1 MEDPNYE
8 QTDIFA
14 FMMEKPAGKKPKARA
29 KKAAP
34 SSEKKRAKAA
44 VSEEASLFGEKMAEE
59 KKPARGKKVSPKKAA
74 PFAKAA
80 PQPKAAEENVNET
93 AKRSWREK
101 FWEFD
106 ITHPSQ
112 DIKDTMKEALLAD
125 GFMKREANK
134 VFKGLF
140 FKEKIFNTKNQA
152 LEYLES
158 VPTSY
163 AVKYKIG
170 IEPSPK
176 MLSLAKRLKEKEER
190 LAAYKETQNEK
201 KFAGDFITCP
211 HCHSRVNTGFV
222 KPPLCPVCG
231 DDMRSDTAV
240 KTIRALEETVADLRK
255 RYEDTA
261 RKYNSKFTGG
271 EKWIIRLVNP
281 FWEEKEWET
290 KRLGDVRHQ
299 TSGA

>member
-34 SSEKKRAKAA
+34 SAEKKRVKAA

-74 PFAKAA
+74 PFAKAV
-80 PQPKAAEENVNET
+80 PQPKAAEENVNEP

-211 HCHSRVNTGFV
+211 HCHSRVNAGFI

-281 FWEEKEWET
+281 FWEEK
-290 KRLGDVRHQ
+290 K
-299 TSGA
+299 

>member
-8 QTDIFA
+8 QTDFFA

-80 PQPKAAEENVNET
+80 PQPKAAEENVNEP

-112 DIKDTMKEALLAD
+112 DIKDTMKEALLTE

-176 MLSLAKRLKEKEER
+176 MRSLAKRLKEKEER

-211 HCHSRVNTGFV
+211 HCHSRVNAGFV

-240 KTIRALEETVADLRK
+240 KTIHALEETVADLRK

-281 FWEEKEWET
+281 F
-290 KRLGDVRHQ
+290 
-299 TSGA
+299 

>member
-14 FMMEKPAGKKPKARA
+14 FMTEKPEGKKPKARA
-29 KKAAP
+29 KKASLPAA
-34 SSEKKRAKAA
+34 KKRVKAA

-80 PQPKAAEENVNET
+80 PQPKAAEENVNEP

-112 DIKDTMKEALLAD
+112 DIKDTMKEALLTE

-190 LAAYKETQNEK
+190 LSAYKETQNEK

-211 HCHSRVNTGFV
+211 HCHSRVNAGFV

-281 FWEEKEWET
+281 FWEEK
-290 KRLGDVRHQ
+290 
-299 TSGA
+299 

>member
-80 PQPKAAEENVNET
+80 PQPKAAEENVNEP

-112 DIKDTMKEALLAD
+112 DIKDTMKEALLTE

-140 FKEKIFNTKNQA
+140 FKEKIQ
-152 LEYLES
+152 
-158 VPTSY
+158 
-163 AVKYKIG
+163 
-170 IEPSPK
+170 
-176 MLSLAKRLKEKEER
+176 
-190 LAAYKETQNEK
+190 YKEPGARVFRERP
-201 KFAGDFITCP
+201 DF
-211 HCHSRVNTGFV
+211 
-222 KPPLCPVCG
+222 VCG
-231 DDMRSDTAV
+231 EVQDRY
-240 KTIRALEETVADLRK
+240 RAFAQDALSCETSQRK
-255 RYEDTA
+255 RRTS
-261 RKYNSKFTGG
+261 R
-271 EKWIIRLVNP
+271 RL
-281 FWEEKEWET
+281 
-290 KRLGDVRHQ
+290 
-299 TSGA
+299 

>member
-80 PQPKAAEENVNET
+80 PQPKAAEENVNEP

-112 DIKDTMKEALLAD
+112 DIKDTMKEALLTE

-176 MLSLAKRLKEKEER
+176 MRSLAKRLKEKEER

-211 HCHSRVNTGFV
+211 HCHSRVDAGFV

-281 FWEEKEWET
+281 F
-290 KRLGDVRHQ
+290 
-299 TSGA
+299 

>member
-59 KKPARGKKVSPKKAA
+59 KKPARGKKVFPKKAA

-80 PQPKAAEENVNET
+80 PQPKAAEENVNEP

-112 DIKDTMKEALLAD
+112 DIKDTMKEALLTE

-176 MLSLAKRLKEKEER
+176 MRSLAKRLKEKEER

-211 HCHSRVNTGFV
+211 HCHSRVNAGFV

-281 FWEEKEWET
+281 F
-290 KRLGDVRHQ
+290 
-299 TSGA
+299 

>member
-14 FMMEKPAGKKPKARA
+14 FMTEKPEGKKPKARTKKASLPAA
-29 KKAAP
+29 KK
-34 SSEKKRAKAA
+34 RVKAA

-59 KKPARGKKVSPKKAA
+59 KKPARGKKVSPKKVA

-80 PQPKAAEENVNET
+80 TQPKAAEENVSEPE
-93 AKRSWREK
+93 KGSWREK

-112 DIKDTMKEALLAD
+112 DIKDTMKEALLAE

-211 HCHSRVNTGFV
+211 HCHSRVNAGFV

-281 FWEEKEWET
+281 FWEEK
-290 KRLGDVRHQ
+290 
-299 TSGA
+299 

>member
-14 FMMEKPAGKKPKARA
+14 FMTEKPEGKKPKARA
-29 KKAAP
+29 KKASLPAA
-34 SSEKKRAKAA
+34 KKRVKAS
-44 VSEEASLFGEKMAEE
+44 VSEEASLFGEKMAEV
-59 KKPARGKKVSPKKAA
+59 KKPARAKKASPKASASTVKAETSPKAA
-74 PFAKAA
+74 PK
-80 PQPKAAEENVNET
+80 KAAEENVSEPE
-93 AKRSWREK
+93 KGSWREK

-112 DIKDTMKEALLAD
+112 DIKDTMKEALLVE

-176 MLSLAKRLKEKEER
+176 MVSLLKRLKEKEER
-190 LAAYKETQNEK
+190 LAVYSKTQNEK

-211 HCHSRVNTGFV
+211 HCHSRVNAGFV

-281 FWEEKEWET
+281 FWEEK
-290 KRLGDVRHQ
+290 
-299 TSGA
+299 

>member
-80 PQPKAAEENVNET
+80 PQAKAAEENVNEP
-93 AKRSWREK
+93 AKRNWREK

-176 MLSLAKRLKEKEER
+176 MIALAKRLKEKEER

-211 HCHSRVNTGFV
+211 HCHSRVNADFV

-240 KTIRALEETVADLRK
+240 KTIHALEEAAAELKK
-255 RYEDTA
+255 RFEDTA

-281 FWEEKEWET
+281 FWEEK
-290 KRLGDVRHQ
+290 
-299 TSGA
+299 

>member
-80 PQPKAAEENVNET
+80 PQPKAAEENVNEP

-112 DIKDTMKEALLAD
+112 DIKDTMKEALLTE

-176 MLSLAKRLKEKEER
+176 MRSLAKRLKEKEER
-190 LAAYKETQNEK
+190 LAAYKEMQNEK

-211 HCHSRVNTGFV
+211 HCHSRVNAGFV

-281 FWEEKEWET
+281 F
-290 KRLGDVRHQ
+290 
-299 TSGA
+299 

>member
-14 FMMEKPAGKKPKARA
+14 FMIEKPAGKKPKART

-44 VSEEASLFGEKMAEE
+44 VSEEASLFGEKMTEE

-80 PQPKAAEENVNET
+80 PQPKAAEENVNEP

-112 DIKDTMKEALLAD
+112 DIKDTIKEALLTE

-190 LAAYKETQNEK
+190 LAVYKETQNEK
-201 KFAGDFITCP
+201 KFAGNFITCP
-211 HCHSRVNTGFV
+211 HCHSRVNAGFI

-281 FWEEKEWET
+281 FWEEK
-290 KRLGDVRHQ
+290 
-299 TSGA
+299 

>member
-14 FMMEKPAGKKPKARA
+14 FMMEKPAGKKPKSRA

-80 PQPKAAEENVNET
+80 PQPKAAEENVNEPE
-93 AKRSWREK
+93 KGSWREK

-112 DIKDTMKEALLAD
+112 DIKDTMKEALLTE

-190 LAAYKETQNEK
+190 LVAYKETQNEK

-211 HCHSRVNTGFV
+211 HCHSRVNAGFV

-281 FWEEKEWET
+281 FWEEK
-290 KRLGDVRHQ
+290 
-299 TSGA
+299 

>member
-14 FMMEKPAGKKPKARA
+14 FMKGRPEGKRQKVRA
-29 KKAAP
+29 KKAALAA
-34 SSEKKRAKAA
+34 EQKRVKPAHP
-44 VSEEASLFGEKMAEE
+44 EEASLFGEEMTAGKE
-59 KKPARGKKVSPKKAA
+59 PARGKKASPKKAA
-74 PFAKAA
+74 SSAKAS
-80 PQPKAAEENVNET
+80 PQPKEAAKKEAERKVSGPG
-93 AKRSWREK
+93 KGSWREK
-101 FWEFD
+101 VWEFD

-112 DIKDTMKEALLAD
+112 DIKDTMKEALVAE

-170 IEPSPK
+170 IDPSPK
-176 MLSLAKRLKEKEER
+176 MIALAKRLKEKEER

-211 HCHSRVNTGFV
+211 HCHSRVNADFV

-240 KTIRALEETVADLRK
+240 KTIHALEETVADLRK
-255 RYEDTA
+255 RLEDTT

-281 FWEEKEWET
+281 FWEEKE
-290 KRLGDVRHQ
+290 
-299 TSGA
+299 

>member
-14 FMMEKPAGKKPKARA
+14 FMMAKPAGKKPKARA

-34 SSEKKRAKAA
+34 FSEKKRAKAA

-80 PQPKAAEENVNET
+80 PQSKAAEENVNEP
-93 AKRSWREK
+93 AKRNWREK

-140 FKEKIFNTKNQA
+140 FKEKIFNTKHQA
-152 LEYLES
+152 LEYLERVS
-158 VPTSY
+158 
-163 AVKYKIG
+163 
-170 IEPSPK
+170 
-176 MLSLAKRLKEKEER
+176 RLR
-190 LAAYKETQNEK
+190 
-201 KFAGDFITCP
+201 
-211 HCHSRVNTGFV
+211 
-222 KPPLCPVCG
+222 
-231 DDMRSDTAV
+231 MR
-240 KTIRALEETVADLRK
+240 
-255 RYEDTA
+255 
-261 RKYNSKFTGG
+261 
-271 EKWIIRLVNP
+271 
-281 FWEEKEWET
+281 
-290 KRLGDVRHQ
+290 
-299 TSGA
+299 

>member
-8 QTDIFA
+8 QTDIFS
-14 FMMEKPAGKKPKARA
+14 FMRGRSEGKRQKVRT
-29 KKAAP
+29 KKADLAV
-34 SSEKKRAKAA
+34 EQKRGKSAR
-44 VSEEASLFGEKMAEE
+44 EEASLFGEEMTAE
-59 KKPARGKKVSPKKAA
+59 KKPARAKKASA
-74 PFAKAA
+74 QKAA
-80 PQPKAAEENVNET
+80 SSARAASQPKAA
-93 AKRSWREK
+93 AKKEAGEKVSEPQRGSWREK
-101 FWEFD
+101 IWEFD

-112 DIKDTMKEALLAD
+112 DIKDTMKEALVAE
-125 GFMKREANK
+125 GFMKREANR

-152 LEYLES
+152 LEFLES
-158 VPTSY
+158 IPTSY

-176 MLSLAKRLKEKEER
+176 MIALAKRLKEKEER

-211 HCHSRVNTGFV
+211 HCHSRVNADFV

-240 KTIRALEETVADLRK
+240 KTIRTLEEAVAELRK

-271 EKWIIRLVNP
+271 EKWLIRLVNP
-281 FWEEKEWET
+281 FWEEK
-290 KRLGDVRHQ
+290 
-299 TSGA
+299 

>member
-14 FMMEKPAGKKPKARA
+14 FMTEKPAGKKPKARA

-34 SSEKKRAKAA
+34 FSEKKRVKAA

-59 KKPARGKKVSPKKAA
+59 KKPARGKKVSPKTAA
-74 PFAKAA
+74 PFAMAA
-80 PQPKAAEENVNET
+80 PQSKAAEENVNEP
-93 AKRSWREK
+93 AKRNWREK

-112 DIKDTMKEALLAD
+112 DIKDTMKEALLAE

-211 HCHSRVNTGFV
+211 HCHSRVNAGFV

-255 RYEDTA
+255 RYEDTT

-281 FWEEKEWET
+281 FWEEK
-290 KRLGDVRHQ
+290 D
-299 TSGA
+299 

>member
-29 KKAAP
+29 KKAVP

-74 PFAKAA
+74 SFAKAA
-80 PQPKAAEENVNET
+80 PQPKAAEENVNEP

-112 DIKDTMKEALLAD
+112 DIKDTMKEALLTE

-176 MLSLAKRLKEKEER
+176 MRSLAKRLKEKEER

-211 HCHSRVNTGFV
+211 HCHSRVNAGFV

-281 FWEEKEWET
+281 F
-290 KRLGDVRHQ
+290 
-299 TSGA
+299 

>member
-14 FMMEKPAGKKPKARA
+14 FMTEKPEGKKPKARA
-29 KKAAP
+29 QKASLPAA
-34 SSEKKRAKAA
+34 KKRVKPS

-59 KKPARGKKVSPKKAA
+59 KKPARAKKASPKASASTVKAETSPKAA
-74 PFAKAA
+74 PK
-80 PQPKAAEENVNET
+80 KAAEENVSEPE
-93 AKRSWREK
+93 KGSWREK

-170 IEPSPK
+170 IEPSAK
-176 MLSLAKRLKEKEER
+176 MVSLLKRLKEKEER

-211 HCHSRVNTGFV
+211 HCHSRVNAGFV

-281 FWEEKEWET
+281 FWEEK
-290 KRLGDVRHQ
+290 
-299 TSGA
+299 

>member
-14 FMMEKPAGKKPKARA
+14 FMTEKPEGKKPKARA
-29 KKAAP
+29 KKASLPAA
-34 SSEKKRAKAA
+34 KKRAKAA
-44 VSEEASLFGEKMAEE
+44 VAEEASLFGEKMAEE
-59 KKPARGKKVSPKKAA
+59 KKPARGKKASPKASASTVKAETSPKAA
-74 PFAKAA
+74 PK
-80 PQPKAAEENVNET
+80 KAAEENVSEPE
-93 AKRSWREK
+93 KGSWREK

-176 MLSLAKRLKEKEER
+176 MVSLLKRLKEKEER

-211 HCHSRVNTGFV
+211 HCHSRVNAGFI

-281 FWEEKEWET
+281 FWEEK
-290 KRLGDVRHQ
+290 K
-299 TSGA
+299 

>member
-14 FMMEKPAGKKPKARA
+14 FMMEKPAGKKPKART

-34 SSEKKRAKAA
+34 SAEKKRAKAA
-44 VSEEASLFGEKMAEE
+44 VSEKASLFGEKMAEE
-59 KKPARGKKVSPKKAA
+59 KKPARAKKASPKASASTVKAETSPKAA
-74 PFAKAA
+74 PK
-80 PQPKAAEENVNET
+80 KAAEENVSEPE
-93 AKRSWREK
+93 KGSWREK

-176 MLSLAKRLKEKEER
+176 MVSLLKRLKEKEER

-211 HCHSRVNTGFV
+211 HCHSRVNAGFI

-281 FWEEKEWET
+281 FWEEK
-290 KRLGDVRHQ
+290 
-299 TSGA
+299 

>member
-14 FMMEKPAGKKPKARA
+14 FMTEKPEGKKPKARA
-29 KKAAP
+29 KKASLPAA
-34 SSEKKRAKAA
+34 KKRVKAA

-59 KKPARGKKVSPKKAA
+59 KKPARAKKASLKASASTVKAETSPKAA
-74 PFAKAA
+74 PK
-80 PQPKAAEENVNET
+80 KAAEENVSEPE
-93 AKRSWREK
+93 KGSWREK

-176 MLSLAKRLKEKEER
+176 MVSLLKRLKEKEER

-211 HCHSRVNTGFV
+211 HCHSRVNAGFI

-240 KTIRALEETVADLRK
+240 KTIRALEEAVAELRK
-255 RYEDTA
+255 RFEDTA

-281 FWEEKEWET
+281 FWEEK
-290 KRLGDVRHQ
+290 
-299 TSGA
+299 

>member
-14 FMMEKPAGKKPKARA
+14 FMMEKPAGKKPKART

-74 PFAKAA
+74 SFAKAA
-80 PQPKAAEENVNET
+80 PQPKAAEENVNEP

-112 DIKDTMKEALLAD
+112 DIKDTMKESLVAK
-125 GFMKREANK
+125 GFMKREVNK
-134 VFKGLF
+134 VFQGLF

-176 MLSLAKRLKEKEER
+176 MISLAKRLKEKEER
-190 LAAYKETQNEK
+190 LAAYQETQNEK

-211 HCHSRVNTGFV
+211 HCHSRVNADFV

-240 KTIRALEETVADLRK
+240 KTIRTLEEAVAELRK

-281 FWEEKEWET
+281 FWEEK
-290 KRLGDVRHQ
+290 
-299 TSGA
+299 

>member
-14 FMMEKPAGKKPKARA
+14 FMMEKPAGKKPKART
-29 KKAAP
+29 KKAVP
-34 SSEKKRAKAA
+34 SAEKKRAKAA

-59 KKPARGKKVSPKKAA
+59 KKPARGKKASPKKAA

-80 PQPKAAEENVNET
+80 PQPKAAEENVNEP

-112 DIKDTMKEALLAD
+112 DIKDTMKEALLTE

-176 MLSLAKRLKEKEER
+176 MVSLLKRLKEKEER

-211 HCHSRVNTGFV
+211 HCHSRVNAGFV

-281 FWEEKEWET
+281 FWEEK
-290 KRLGDVRHQ
+290 
-299 TSGA
+299 

>member
-14 FMMEKPAGKKPKARA
+14 FMMEKPAGKKPKSRTKKASLPAA
-29 KKAAP
+29 KK
-34 SSEKKRAKAA
+34 RVKAS

-59 KKPARGKKVSPKKAA
+59 KKPARGKKVSSKKAA

-80 PQPKAAEENVNET
+80 PQPKAAEENVNEP

-112 DIKDTMKEALLAD
+112 DIKDTMKESLVAE

-176 MLSLAKRLKEKEER
+176 MIALAKRLKEKEER

-211 HCHSRVNTGFV
+211 HCHSRVNAGFI

-281 FWEEKEWET
+281 FWEEK
-290 KRLGDVRHQ
+290 
-299 TSGA
+299 

>member
-14 FMMEKPAGKKPKARA
+14 FMKGRPEGKRQKART
-29 KKAAP
+29 KKAALAA
-34 SSEKKRAKAA
+34 EEKRAKPAHP
-44 VSEEASLFGEKMAEE
+44 EEASLFGEEMTAG
-59 KKPARGKKVSPKKAA
+59 KKPARGKKASPKKAA
-74 PFAKAA
+74 SSAKAS
-80 PQPKAAEENVNET
+80 PQPKAA
-93 AKRSWREK
+93 AKKEAEGKVSGPGKGSWREK
-101 FWEFD
+101 LWEFD

-112 DIKDTMKEALLAD
+112 EIKDTMKEALLTE
-125 GFMKREANK
+125 GFMKREANQ

-176 MLSLAKRLKEKEER
+176 MIALAKRLKEKEER

-211 HCHSRVNTGFV
+211 HCHSRVNALFV
-222 KPPLCPVCG
+222 KPPRCPVCG

-240 KTIRALEETVADLRK
+240 KTIHALEETVADLRK

-281 FWEEKEWET
+281 FWEEK
-290 KRLGDVRHQ
+290 
-299 TSGA
+299 

>member
-14 FMMEKPAGKKPKARA
+14 FMKGRPEGKRQKVRT
-29 KKAAP
+29 KKAALAA
-34 SSEKKRAKAA
+34 EQKRAKAA
-44 VSEEASLFGEKMAEE
+44 VSEEASLFGEGMAQE
-59 KKPARGKKVSPKKAA
+59 KKPARVKKASPKVSAASPKAA
-74 PFAKAA
+74 PKPKTAAKEREEKEMSEGGIAA
-80 PQPKAAEENVNET
+80 SGKG
-93 AKRSWREK
+93 SWREK
-101 FWEFD
+101 VWEFD

-112 DIKDTMKEALLAD
+112 DIKDTMKEALVAE

-176 MLSLAKRLKEKEER
+176 MIALAKRLKEKEER

-211 HCHSRVNTGFV
+211 HCHSRVNADFV

-240 KTIRALEETVADLRK
+240 KTIHALEETVADLRK
-255 RYEDTA
+255 RLEDTT

-281 FWEEKEWET
+281 FWEEK
-290 KRLGDVRHQ
+290 
-299 TSGA
+299 

>member
-14 FMMEKPAGKKPKARA
+14 FMMEKPVGKKPKARA

-80 PQPKAAEENVNET
+80 PQPKAAEENVNEP

-112 DIKDTMKEALLAD
+112 DIKDTMKEALLTE

-176 MLSLAKRLKEKEER
+176 MRFLAKRLKEKEER

-211 HCHSRVNTGFV
+211 HCHSRVNAGFV

-281 FWEEKEWET
+281 F
-290 KRLGDVRHQ
+290 
-299 TSGA
+299 

>member
-14 FMMEKPAGKKPKARA
+14 FMTEKPEGKKPKSRTKKVSLPAA
-29 KKAAP
+29 KK
-34 SSEKKRAKAA
+34 RVKAS

-59 KKPARGKKVSPKKAA
+59 KKPARAKKASLNASASTMKAETSPKAA
-74 PFAKAA
+74 PK
-80 PQPKAAEENVNET
+80 KAAEENVSEPE
-93 AKRSWREK
+93 KSSWREK
-101 FWEFD
+101 VWEFD

-112 DIKDTMKEALLAD
+112 DIKDTMKEALMAE

-176 MLSLAKRLKEKEER
+176 MIALAKRLKEKEER

-211 HCHSRVNTGFV
+211 HCHSRVNAGFI

-261 RKYNSKFTGG
+261 RKYNSKLTGG

-281 FWEEKEWET
+281 FWEEK
-290 KRLGDVRHQ
+290 
-299 TSGA
+299 

>member
-80 PQPKAAEENVNET
+80 PQPKAAEENVNEP

-112 DIKDTMKEALLAD
+112 DIKDTMKEALLTE

-211 HCHSRVNTGFV
+211 HCHSRVNAGFV

-281 FWEEKEWET
+281 FWEEK
-290 KRLGDVRHQ
+290 
-299 TSGA
+299 

>member
-14 FMMEKPAGKKPKARA
+14 FMTEKPEGKKPKARA
-29 KKAAP
+29 KKASLPAA
-34 SSEKKRAKAA
+34 KKRVKPS
-44 VSEEASLFGEKMAEE
+44 VSEEASLFGEKMTEE
-59 KKPARGKKVSPKKAA
+59 KKPARVKKASLKASASTVKAETSPKAA
-74 PFAKAA
+74 PK
-80 PQPKAAEENVNET
+80 KAAEENVSEPE
-93 AKRSWREK
+93 KGSWREK

-176 MLSLAKRLKEKEER
+176 MIALAKRLKEKEER

-211 HCHSRVNTGFV
+211 HCHSRVNADFV

-240 KTIRALEETVADLRK
+240 KTIHALEETVADLRK
-255 RYEDTA
+255 RYEDAA

-281 FWEEKEWET
+281 FWEEKE
-290 KRLGDVRHQ
+290 
-299 TSGA
+299 

>member
-14 FMMEKPAGKKPKARA
+14 FMTEKPEGKKPKARA
-29 KKAAP
+29 KKASLPAA
-34 SSEKKRAKAA
+34 KKRVKPS
-44 VSEEASLFGEKMAEE
+44 VSEEASLFGEKMTEE
-59 KKPARGKKVSPKKAA
+59 KKPARVKKASLKASASTVKAETSPKAA
-74 PFAKAA
+74 PK
-80 PQPKAAEENVNET
+80 KAAEENVSEPE
-93 AKRSWREK
+93 KGSWREK

-176 MLSLAKRLKEKEER
+176 MIALAKRLKEKEER

-211 HCHSRVNTGFV
+211 HCHSRVNADFV

-231 DDMRSDTAV
+231 DDMRLDTAV
-240 KTIRALEETVADLRK
+240 KTIHALEETVADLRK

-281 FWEEKEWET
+281 FWEEK
-290 KRLGDVRHQ
+290 
-299 TSGA
+299 

>member
-80 PQPKAAEENVNET
+80 PQPKAAEENVNEP

-112 DIKDTMKEALLAD
+112 DIKDTMKEALLTE

-176 MLSLAKRLKEKEER
+176 MRSLAKRLKEKEER

-211 HCHSRVNTGFV
+211 HCHSRVNAGFV

-231 DDMRSDTAV
+231 DDMRSDIAV

-281 FWEEKEWET
+281 FWEEK
-290 KRLGDVRHQ
+290 
-299 TSGA
+299 

>member
-14 FMMEKPAGKKPKARA
+14 FMMEKPAGKKQRVRTR
-29 KKAAP
+29 KAAL
-34 SSEKKRAKAA
+34 SSEQKRAKAA
-44 VSEEASLFGEKMAEE
+44 ISEEASLFGEGMAQE
-59 KKPARGKKVSPKKAA
+59 KKPARVKKALPKASAASSKEA
-74 PFAKAA
+74 PK
-80 PQPKAAEENVNET
+80 PKAAAKKREEKEMSEPEN
-93 AKRSWREK
+93 AASGKCSWREK
-101 FWEFD
+101 VWGCY
-106 ITHPSQ
+106 ITHPSHY
-112 DIKDTMKEALLAD
+112 IKDTMKEALVAE

-176 MLSLAKRLKEKEER
+176 MMSLAKRLKEKEER
-190 LAAYKETQNEK
+190 LAAYQETQNEK

-211 HCHSRVNTGFV
+211 HCHSRVNADFV

-240 KTIRALEETVADLRK
+240 KTINALEETVADLRK
-255 RYEDTA
+255 RLEDTA

-281 FWEEKEWET
+281 FWEEK
-290 KRLGDVRHQ
+290 
-299 TSGA
+299 

>member
-34 SSEKKRAKAA
+34 SAEKKRAKAA

-80 PQPKAAEENVNET
+80 PQPKAAEENVNEP

-112 DIKDTMKEALLAD
+112 DIKDTMKEALLTE

-176 MLSLAKRLKEKEER
+176 MVSLLKRLKEKEER

-211 HCHSRVNTGFV
+211 HCHSRVNAGFI

-281 FWEEKEWET
+281 FWEEK
-290 KRLGDVRHQ
+290 
-299 TSGA
+299 

>member
-14 FMMEKPAGKKPKARA
+14 FMTEKPEGKKPKARA
-29 KKAAP
+29 KKASLPAA
-34 SSEKKRAKAA
+34 KKRVKAA

-80 PQPKAAEENVNET
+80 PKKAAEENVSEPE
-93 AKRSWREK
+93 KGSWREK

-112 DIKDTMKEALLAD
+112 DIKDTMKEALLVE

-176 MLSLAKRLKEKEER
+176 MVSLLKRLKEKEER
-190 LAAYKETQNEK
+190 LAVYSKTQNEK

-211 HCHSRVNTGFV
+211 HCHSRVNADFV

-240 KTIRALEETVADLRK
+240 KTIHALEEAVAELRK
-255 RYEDTA
+255 RLEDTT

-281 FWEEKEWET
+281 FWEEK
-290 KRLGDVRHQ
+290 
-299 TSGA
+299 

>member
-14 FMMEKPAGKKPKARA
+14 FMMEKPAGKKPKART

-44 VSEEASLFGEKMAEE
+44 VSEEASLFGEGMPEE
-59 KKPARGKKVSPKKAA
+59 KKLARGKKVSSKKAA

-80 PQPKAAEENVNET
+80 PQPKAAEENVNEP

-112 DIKDTMKEALLAD
+112 DIKDTMKEALLAE

-211 HCHSRVNTGFV
+211 HCHSRVNAGFI

-281 FWEEKEWET
+281 FWEEK
-290 KRLGDVRHQ
+290 
-299 TSGA
+299 

>member
-14 FMMEKPAGKKPKARA
+14 FMMGKPAGKKQRVRT
-29 KKAAP
+29 KKAAL
-34 SSEKKRAKAA
+34 SSEQKRAKAA
-44 VSEEASLFGEKMAEE
+44 ISEEASLFGEGMAQE
-59 KKPARGKKVSPKKAA
+59 KKPARVKKISPKASAA
-74 PFAKAA
+74 SPKAA
-80 PQPKAAEENVNET
+80 PQPKAAAKKREEKEMSEGGN
-93 AKRSWREK
+93 AASGKGGWREK
-101 FWEFD
+101 IWEFD

-112 DIKDTMKEALLAD
+112 DIKDTMKEALVAE

-176 MLSLAKRLKEKEER
+176 MIALAKRLKEKEER

-211 HCHSRVNTGFV
+211 HCHSRVNADFV

-240 KTIRALEETVADLRK
+240 KTIHALEETVADLRK

-281 FWEEKEWET
+281 FWEEK
-290 KRLGDVRHQ
+290 
-299 TSGA
+299 

>member
-14 FMMEKPAGKKPKARA
+14 FMTEKPEGKKPKARA
-29 KKAAP
+29 KKASLPAA
-34 SSEKKRAKAA
+34 KKRVKAA

-74 PFAKAA
+74 APAKAA
-80 PQPKAAEENVNET
+80 PKKAAEENVSEPE
-93 AKRSWREK
+93 KGSWREK

-112 DIKDTMKEALLAD
+112 DIKDTMKEALLVE

-176 MLSLAKRLKEKEER
+176 MIALAKRLKEKEER

-211 HCHSRVNTGFV
+211 HCHSRVNAGFI
-222 KPPLCPVCG
+222 KPPHCPVCG

-281 FWEEKEWET
+281 FWEEK
-290 KRLGDVRHQ
+290 
-299 TSGA
+299 

>member
-14 FMMEKPAGKKPKARA
+14 FMTEKPEGKKPKSRA
-29 KKAAP
+29 KKASLPAA
-34 SSEKKRAKAA
+34 KKRVKPS

-59 KKPARGKKVSPKKAA
+59 KKPARAKKASPKASASTVKAETSPKAA
-74 PFAKAA
+74 PK
-80 PQPKAAEENVNET
+80 KAAEENVSEPE
-93 AKRSWREK
+93 KGSWREK

-176 MLSLAKRLKEKEER
+176 MVSLLKRLKEKEER

-211 HCHSRVNTGFV
+211 HCHSRVNADFV

-240 KTIRALEETVADLRK
+240 KTIHALEETVADLRK

-281 FWEEKEWET
+281 FWEEKE
-290 KRLGDVRHQ
+290 
-299 TSGA
+299 